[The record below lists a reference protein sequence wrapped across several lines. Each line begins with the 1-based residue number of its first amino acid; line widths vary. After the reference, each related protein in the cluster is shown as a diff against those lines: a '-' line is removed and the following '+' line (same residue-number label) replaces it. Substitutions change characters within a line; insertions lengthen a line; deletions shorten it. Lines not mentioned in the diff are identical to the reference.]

1 MLFLSTN
8 AETKKQHFAVPASAR
23 SDEEAATLRQIG
35 LDAPRTAPGSAFAH
49 SGAVQ
54 GALRRLL
61 LVRAVRSSAAGYVQ
75 GMSDLVVPFLQV
87 FLEEAFAAAS
97 NEAPATL
104 LADTPE
110 CAWAPL
116 LDRFS
121 APQLALLAAGGGGD
135 AACDARALARA
146 TAIAAEDDTCAVPA
160 AAQQGPPSP
169 APRCGPGAPAEALRA
184 FSDAE
189 ADSYWCLCK
198 LLDGIQDFYT
208 FAQPGLQRKVGAL
221 AALVRRV
228 DPGLDAHLGAQGL
241 EYLQFAFRWVNC
253 LLLRELPA
261 ALAPRLL
268 DAYAAEGDAFA
279 DFLLYALAAFVLT
292 WSVDVRARDFQDL
305 LMFLQAP
312 PSAAWR
318 EPELALL
325 LTQAHLLRVQ
335 ARAERDAAGA

>member
-1 MLFLSTN
+1 M
-8 AETKKQHFAVPASAR
+8 PASAR

-35 LDAPRTAPGSAFAH
+35 LDAPRTAPGSAFARCA
-49 SGAVQ
+49 AVQ

-87 FLEEAFAAAS
+87 FLSEAACAGDPS
-97 NEAPATL
+97 G
-104 LADTPE
+104 ADWPE
-110 CAWAPL
+110 Q

-135 AACDARALARA
+135 AACDARAAARA
-146 TAIAAEDDTCAVPA
+146 AAIAADDDGGGGAPS
-160 AAQQGPPSP
+160 PLSP
-169 APRCGPGAPAEALRA
+169 APRAGAGVAPEMLRA

-189 ADSYWCLCK
+189 ADAYWCLCK

-208 FAQPGLQRKVGAL
+208 FAQPGLQRKVAAL
-221 AALVRRV
+221 AVLVRRC
-228 DPGLDAHLGAQGL
+228 DAPCAAHLEAQGL

-279 DFLLYALAAFVLT
+279 DFLLYALGAFAMS
-292 WSVDVRARDFQDL
+292 WSADIRARDFQDL

-318 EPELALL
+318 EPDLALM
-325 LTQAHLLRVQ
+325 LTQAHLLRLQ
-335 ARAERDAAGA
+335 ARAERDAAAAA

>member
-1 MLFLSTN
+1 MSP
-8 AETKKQHFAVPASAR
+8 QHFAVPASAR

-35 LDAPRTAPGSAFAH
+35 LDAPRTAPESAFAH
-49 SGAVQ
+49 CAATQ

-87 FLEEAFAAAS
+87 FLSEAACSGDPSGA
-97 NEAPATL
+97 EWPQQ
-104 LADTPE
+104 
-110 CAWAPL
+110 

-135 AACDARALARA
+135 AACDARAAARA
-146 TAIAAEDDTCAVPA
+146 AAIAAEDAGLDDA
-160 AAQQGPPSP
+160 AAGALSP
-169 APRCGPGAPAEALRA
+169 APRAGAGAAADVVRA

-189 ADSYWCLCK
+189 ADAYWCLCK

-208 FAQPGLQRKVGAL
+208 FAQPGLQRKVAAL
-221 AALVRRV
+221 AALVRRC
-228 DPGLDAHLGAQGL
+228 DPACAAHLEAQGL

-261 ALAPRLL
+261 SLAPRLL

-279 DFLLYALAAFVLT
+279 EFLLYALGAFALS
-292 WSVDVRARDFQDL
+292 WSADIQARDFQEL

-318 EPELALL
+318 EPDLALM

-335 ARAERDAAGA
+335 ARAERDAAAAA